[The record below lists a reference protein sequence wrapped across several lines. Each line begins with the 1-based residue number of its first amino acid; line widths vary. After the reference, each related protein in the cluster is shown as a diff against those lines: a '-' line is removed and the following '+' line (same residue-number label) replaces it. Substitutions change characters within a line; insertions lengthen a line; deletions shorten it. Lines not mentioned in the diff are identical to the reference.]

1 VTLPVINA
9 SRGSLILDIALNDG
23 KSVTVRTD
31 EDALTPSPST
41 QGFSPSDL
49 LDASSGCLGVPLSI
63 PGYPTETASGA
74 SSLQY
79 FAPGVAGDH
88 GEPIAQFFQVGGFSF
103 KQCHCEYAW
112 KRLRRSEFVI
122 AATVGGVLV
131 DNAAL

>member
-1 VTLPVINA
+1 MTLPVINA
-9 SRGSLILDIALNDG
+9 SRGSLILDIALKDG
-23 KSVTVRTD
+23 NSVTVRTD
-31 EDALTPSPST
+31 EDALTPAPST

-49 LDASSGCLGVPLSI
+49 LDASSGCPGVPLSI
-63 PGYPTETASGA
+63 PGTETASGA

-122 AATVGGVLV
+122 AARVGGVLV